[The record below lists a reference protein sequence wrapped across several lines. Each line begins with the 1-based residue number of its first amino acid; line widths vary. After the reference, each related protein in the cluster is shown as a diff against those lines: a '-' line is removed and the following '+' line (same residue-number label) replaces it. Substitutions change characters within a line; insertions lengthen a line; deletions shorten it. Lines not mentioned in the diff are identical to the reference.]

1 MKKLLLPVSLFL
13 VMGLGLS
20 SCEGLLDDCMICSL
34 NTYEDGVL
42 TLKQNE
48 AEYCGTELT
57 SVLAQPRETIGNTS
71 IYWECH

>member
-1 MKKLLLPVSLFL
+1 MKKLLLPAILFV
-13 VMGLGLS
+13 VMALGLN

-42 TLKQNE
+42 ILEQNE
-48 AEYCGTELT
+48 AEYCGTELA
-57 SVLAQPRETIGNTS
+57 SILAQPKETLGNTS